1 MKLANDLLSTA
12 GMIKNSFFQKV
23 FLTIFWG
30 MCAAGL
36 FQFYKHIIWQG
47 NEDLN
52 GDAAVKALYGD
63 TRQVTRPTSKG
74 STFH

>member
-1 MKLANDLLSTA
+1 MLASDLLGKT
-12 GMIKNSFFQKV
+12 GMIQNSFFQKV
-23 FLTIFWG
+23 FLTVFWG
-30 MCAAGL
+30 LCAAGL
-36 FQFYKHIIWQG
+36 FQFYKHIIWQA

-63 TRQVTRPTSKG
+63 ARQVAHPTSKN